1 MGREI
6 TRAFGIM
13 DGKRMIA
20 ESMKTLEKLGLRI
33 KDSRAMVEQLSGGQ
47 RQGVAIARVLYFKA
61 KLAAKAMGI
70 NTDRIKIACFMLVAA
85 AVIGGTALSGG
96 IGSIAGVF
104 WGAMAISL
112 IENGLVMMRIPY
124 WWTFT
129 VFGGIIIFSVVI
141 SKIIEARRLGAGG

>member
-1 MGREI
+1 MTG
-6 TRAFGIM
+6 
-13 DGKRMIA
+13 DN
-20 ESMKTLEKLGLRI
+20 
-33 KDSRAMVEQLSGGQ
+33 
-47 RQGVAIARVLYFKA
+47 

-70 NTDRIKIACFMLVAA
+70 NTDRIKIACFMIVGAAVGFVAVMQMFRASLFTARAGDGLELNAVAA

-141 SKIIEARRLGAGG
+141 SKIIEARRLGTGG